1 MPLISIIIATYNSG
15 KTLHTALESVV
26 NQQFQNW
33 ECIIVDGASTDNTLH
48 IIKDYAENDSRIKY
62 ISEADHGIYDAFNK
76 GWRMAK
82 GTWVQYL
89 GSDDSLTLY
98 GLRDIHLEQYSDYSI
113 VTGDVYINKTDGTT
127 KINLSAGY
135 GGCHQGKFT
144 KREILKQMN
153 GFDECFPILADY
165 DLMLKMKHSHY
176 KVKNIRVNVAYFAM
190 GGISQNFTRLIDRAK
205 ERYRIE
211 RRYNNAWNTLYSV
224 VSNTLNLALSI
235 IYRKVCKML
244 HQR

>member
-1 MPLISIIIATYNSG
+1 MPLVSIIIATYNSE
-15 KTLHTALESVV
+15 KTLSTALDSVV
-26 NQQFQNW
+26 SQSFQDW
-33 ECIIVDGASTDNTLH
+33 ECIIVDGASKDNTVE
-48 IIKDYAENDSRIKY
+48 IIKNYVSMDSRIRY
-62 ISEADHGIYDAFNK
+62 ISEPDNGVYDAFNK
-76 GWRMAK
+76 GWKMAR
-82 GTWVQYL
+82 GEWVQYL
-89 GSDDSLTLY
+89 GCDDKLTIDGFL
-98 GLRDIHLEQYSDYSI
+98 DMHLELYSDYPI

-127 KINLSAGY
+127 KINMSAGY

-144 KREILKQMN
+144 KREILKRMN
-153 GFDECFPILADY
+153 GFDEQFPILADY
-165 DLMLKMKHSHY
+165 DLMLRMKYSHY
-176 KVKNIRVNVAYFAM
+176 KIKNIRVNVAYFAM
-190 GGISQNFTRLIDRAK
+190 DGISQNFTRLIDRAK